1 MTRRGKLKIKI
12 IKRDVLII
20 GGGAAG
26 CYAAGKLAEESGLSV
41 VIAEKANIVRSGCL
55 AAGVNA
61 LNAYITPGHTPED
74 YAEYAR
80 KDAGGIVRED
90 LLLTL
95 SERLNQVTE
104 DLEKM
109 GLTILKDADGRYISR
124 GWRNLKINGENI
136 KPLLA
141 GYAVSHKQVEV
152 INHLNITDYLV
163 EKKERETRIRG
174 AVGFSTREEVFYV
187 FYAKAV
193 LIATGGASGLYRPNS
208 PGASRHKMW
217 YCPFN
222 TGAGYA
228 MGLLAGAEMTT
239 FEMRFIALRCKDT
252 LAPTGTIA
260 QGVGA
265 KQINGR
271 GEVYEEKYGLST
283 SERVWG
289 TTEEK
294 KQGRGPCYLKTRGIS
309 GEQEKELYQ
318 AYLNMA
324 PMQTLKW
331 FAKGKGPSTEN
342 VEIEGSEP
350 YVVGGHTASGYWV
363 STDRETTI
371 RGLFAAGD
379 VSGGAPQK
387 YVTGAMAEAWIAA
400 GSIKAYLDAGAF
412 HEYPDIQEKEWIGTW
427 KELKDQVTDPQAVK
441 ILETY
446 EKFLSAQESVFSAEQ
461 LETAM
466 QKVMD
471 EYAGGIKSGY
481 CYNEAGLGIAEQRIE
496 ELRELQKTL
505 RAQSADELLQIYEL
519 RDRLITAKALIAHL
533 GARKETR
540 WHSFQENSD
549 HPEKKEEYELYVN
562 SKMEDGR
569 IRIIYRPLVGKDVYY
584 EHKD

>member
-163 EKKERETRIRG
+163 EKKERGTRIRG

-193 LIATGGASGLYRPNS
+193 LIATGGASGLYRPEQS
-208 PGASRHKMW
+208 G
-217 YCPFN
+217 
-222 TGAGYA
+222 
-228 MGLLAGAEMTT
+228 
-239 FEMRFIALRCKDT
+239 RF
-252 LAPTGTIA
+252 
-260 QGVGA
+260 
-265 KQINGR
+265 
-271 GEVYEEKYGLST
+271 
-283 SERVWG
+283 
-289 TTEEK
+289 
-294 KQGRGPCYLKTRGIS
+294 
-309 GEQEKELYQ
+309 Q
-318 AYLNMA
+318 A
-324 PMQTLKW
+324 
-331 FAKGKGPSTEN
+331 
-342 VEIEGSEP
+342 
-350 YVVGGHTASGYWV
+350 
-363 STDRETTI
+363 
-371 RGLFAAGD
+371 
-379 VSGGAPQK
+379 
-387 YVTGAMAEAWIAA
+387 
-400 GSIKAYLDAGAF
+400 
-412 HEYPDIQEKEWIGTW
+412 
-427 KELKDQVTDPQAVK
+427 
-441 ILETY
+441 
-446 EKFLSAQESVFSAEQ
+446 
-461 LETAM
+461 
-466 QKVMD
+466 
-471 EYAGGIKSGY
+471 
-481 CYNEAGLGIAEQRIE
+481 
-496 ELRELQKTL
+496 
-505 RAQSADELLQIYEL
+505 
-519 RDRLITAKALIAHL
+519 
-533 GARKETR
+533 
-540 WHSFQENSD
+540 
-549 HPEKKEEYELYVN
+549 
-562 SKMEDGR
+562 
-569 IRIIYRPLVGKDVYY
+569 
-584 EHKD
+584 

>member
-1 MTRRGKLKIKI
+1 MKIKI

-20 GGGAAG
+20 GGGTAG
-26 CYAAGKLAEESGLSV
+26 CYAAGKLAKEGGLSI

-74 YAEYAR
+74 YVEYAK
-80 KDAGGIVRED
+80 KDADGIVRED

-95 SERLNQVTE
+95 SQRLNQVTE

-109 GLTILKDADGRYISR
+109 GLTILKDSDGNYVSR

-141 GYAVSHKQVEV
+141 GYAVSHEQVEV
-152 INHLNITDYLV
+152 LNHLNMTDYLI
-163 EKKERETRIRG
+163 EKKAEEIRIRG
-174 AVGFSTREEVFYV
+174 AVGFSTREEIFYV
-187 FYAKAV
+187 IYAKAV
-193 LIATGGASGLYRPNS
+193 LIATGGASGLYQPNS
-208 PGASRHKMW
+208 PVTSRHKMW

-239 FEMRFIALRCKDT
+239 FEMRFIALRCKGT

-260 QGVGA
+260 QGVAA
-265 KQINGR
+265 KQVNGR
-271 GEVYEEKYGLST
+271 GEVYEHKYGLST

-309 GEQEKELYQ
+309 NEQEKELYQ

-331 FAKGKGPSTEN
+331 LAEGKGPSVEN

-363 STDRETTI
+363 ATDRETTI

-400 GSIKAYLDAGAF
+400 ESIKAYSEAEAF
-412 HEYPDIQEKEWIGTW
+412 PEYPDIQEAEWTGIWEKQKENI
-427 KELKDQVTDPQAVK
+427 TDPQAVE

-446 EKFLSAQESVFSAEQ
+446 EKYLSVQESVFEAEQ
-461 LETAM
+461 LEAAM
-466 QKVMD
+466 QKTMD

-481 CYNEAGLGIAEQRIE
+481 CYNEAGLAIAEQKIE
-496 ELRELQKTL
+496 ELQELEKKL
-505 RAQSADELLQIYEL
+505 RVRSMDDLLQIYEL
-519 RDRLITAKALIAHL
+519 RERLITAKALIAHL
-533 GARKETR
+533 CARKETR

-549 HPEKKEEYELYVN
+549 YPEKKEEYELFVN
-562 SKMEDGR
+562 SRMEDGR
-569 IRIIYRPLVGKDVYY
+569 VRIIYRPLTGKGVYY

>member
-1 MTRRGKLKIKI
+1 MKIKI

-20 GGGAAG
+20 GGGTAG
-26 CYAAGKLAEESGLSV
+26 CYAAGKLAEEGGLSV

-74 YAEYAR
+74 YVEYAR
-80 KDAGGIVRED
+80 KDADGIVRED

-95 SERLNQVTE
+95 SQRLNQVTE

-109 GLTILKDADGRYISR
+109 GLTILKDSDGNYISR

-141 GYAVSHKQVEV
+141 DYVVSHKQVEV
-152 INHLNITDYLV
+152 MNHLNITDYLV
-163 EKKERETRIRG
+163 EKEERETRIRG

-193 LIATGGASGLYRPNS
+193 LVATGGAAGLYQPNS
-208 PGASRHKMW
+208 PGLSRHKMW

-271 GEVYEEKYGLST
+271 GEVYEQRYGIST

-294 KQGRGPCYLKTRGIS
+294 KQGRGPCYLKTSGIS
-309 GEQEKELYQ
+309 EEQEKELYQ

-331 FAKGKGPSTEN
+331 FAKGKGPSAEN

-400 GSIKAYLDAGAF
+400 GSIRAYVDTGVF
-412 HEYPDIQEKEWIGTW
+412 PEYPGIQEKEWTGTW
-427 KELKDQVTDPQAVK
+427 EELKDQIPDPQTVK

-446 EKFLSAQESVFSAEQ
+446 EQFLSAQKSVFSADQ
-461 LETAM
+461 LETTM

-481 CYNEAGLGIAEQRIE
+481 CYNRAGLAIAKQRIE
-496 ELRELQKTL
+496 ELQELEKTL
-505 RAQSADELLQIYEL
+505 CAKSMDELLQIYEL
-519 RDRLITAKALIAHL
+519 RERLITAKALIAHL

-549 HPEKKEEYELYVN
+549 YPEKKEEYKLFVN
-562 SKMEDGR
+562 SRMENGHVK
-569 IRIIYRPLVGKDVYY
+569 IIYRPLAGKDVYY

>member
-1 MTRRGKLKIKI
+1 MKIKI

-20 GGGAAG
+20 GGGTAG
-26 CYAAGKLAEESGLSV
+26 CYAAGKLAKEGGLSI

-74 YAEYAR
+74 YVEYAK
-80 KDAGGIVRED
+80 KDADGIVRED

-95 SERLNQVTE
+95 SQRLNQVTE

-109 GLTILKDADGRYISR
+109 GLTILKDSDGNYVSR

-141 GYAVSHKQVEV
+141 GYAVSHEQVEV
-152 INHLNITDYLV
+152 LNHLNMTDYLI
-163 EKKERETRIRG
+163 EKKAEEIRIRG
-174 AVGFSTREEVFYV
+174 AVGFSTREEIFYV
-187 FYAKAV
+187 IYAKAV
-193 LIATGGASGLYRPNS
+193 LIATGGASGLYQPNS
-208 PGASRHKMW
+208 PVTSRHKMW

-239 FEMRFIALRCKDT
+239 FEMRFIALRCKGT

-260 QGVGA
+260 QGVAA
-265 KQINGR
+265 KQVNGR
-271 GEVYEEKYGLST
+271 GEVYEHKYGLST

-309 GEQEKELYQ
+309 NEQEKELYQ

-331 FAKGKGPSTEN
+331 LAEGKGPSVEN

-363 STDRETTI
+363 ATDRETTI

-400 GSIKAYLDAGAF
+400 ESIKAYSEAEAF
-412 HEYPDIQEKEWIGTW
+412 PEYPDIQEAEWTGIWEKQKENI
-427 KELKDQVTDPQAVK
+427 TDPQAVE

-446 EKFLSAQESVFSAEQ
+446 EKYLSVQESVFEAEQ
-461 LETAM
+461 LEAAM
-466 QKVMD
+466 QKTMD

-481 CYNEAGLGIAEQRIE
+481 CYNEAGLAIAEQKIE
-496 ELRELQKTL
+496 ELQELEKKL
-505 RAQSADELLQIYEL
+505 RARSMDDLLQIYEL
-519 RDRLITAKALIAHL
+519 RERLITAKALIAHL
-533 GARKETR
+533 CARKETR

-549 HPEKKEEYELYVN
+549 YPEKKEEYELFVN
-562 SKMEDGR
+562 SRMEDGR
-569 IRIIYRPLVGKDVYY
+569 VRIIYRPLTGKGVYY